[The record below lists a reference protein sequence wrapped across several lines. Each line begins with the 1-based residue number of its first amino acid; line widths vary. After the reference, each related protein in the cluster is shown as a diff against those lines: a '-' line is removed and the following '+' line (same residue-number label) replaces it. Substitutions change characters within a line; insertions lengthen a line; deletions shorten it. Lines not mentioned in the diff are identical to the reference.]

1 MFPGLDGK
9 RVLITGASGGIGSC
23 LARLF
28 AEHGALL
35 GLHYHQ
41 NRAETE
47 TLVREIEEA
56 GGEAVAIQ
64 ADLCAPAL
72 PSLLQTFT
80 ERFGGIDILVNNAGA
95 VIGAVDFLDL
105 EPRMWEQTFR
115 LNVQNPYFLAREAFV
130 AMKMQGGGKIIN
142 ISSISAKYGGSTKTL
157 HYGAA
162 KAALEAVTTG
172 LARQGAPHNI
182 LVNTVR
188 GGFIDTPMHHKIGRA
203 NLQRR
208 IDMIPLKRA
217 GTPVDVACMVLFLA
231 SEACNFITGE
241 IFTVAGGD

>member
-28 AEHGALL
+28 AEYGALL

-47 TLVREIEEA
+47 TLVREIEKV
-56 GGEAVAIQ
+56 GGEAVSIQ

-72 PSLLQTFT
+72 PNLLQTFT

-105 EPRMWEQTFR
+105 EPQMWEQTFR

-130 AMKMQGGGKIIN
+130 VMKMQGGGKIIN

-182 LVNTVR
+182 LVNAVR

-217 GTPVDVACMVLFLA
+217 GTPVDVARMVLFLA
-231 SEACNFITGE
+231 SEACDFITGE
-241 IFTVAGGD
+241 ILTVAGGD

>member
-28 AEHGALL
+28 AEYGALL

-41 NRAETE
+41 NRTETE
-47 TLVREIEEA
+47 ALVREIEKTD
-56 GGEAVAIQ
+56 GEVVAIQ
-64 ADLCAPAL
+64 ADLRAPVL

-95 VIGAVDFLDL
+95 VIGAVDFLEL
-105 EPRMWEQTFR
+105 EPQMWEQTFR

-130 AMKMQGGGKIIN
+130 AMKVQGGGKIIN

-203 NLQRR
+203 NLQQR
-208 IDMIPLKRA
+208 IDKIPLKRV
-217 GTPVDVACMVLFLA
+217 GMPVDVARMVLFLA
-231 SEACNFITGE
+231 SEACDFVTGE

>member
-1 MFPGLDGK
+1 MFPGLNGK

-28 AEHGALL
+28 AEYGALL

-41 NRAETE
+41 NRSETE
-47 TLVREIEEA
+47 TLVREIEKA

-64 ADLCAPAL
+64 ADLCAPAF
-72 PSLLQTFT
+72 PDLLQTFT
-80 ERFGGIDILVNNAGA
+80 KRFGGIDILVNNAGA

-105 EPRMWEQTFR
+105 DPQMWERTFR

-130 AMKMQGGGKIIN
+130 AMKAQGSGKIIS
-142 ISSISAKYGGSTKTL
+142 ISSISAKYGGSTKSL

-162 KAALEAVTTG
+162 KAALEAVTIG

-182 LVNTVR
+182 LVNAVR
-188 GGFIDTPMHHKIGRA
+188 GGFIDTLMHHKMGRTDR
-203 NLQRR
+203 QQR
-208 IDMIPLKRA
+208 IDMIPLRRA
-217 GTPVDVACMVLFLA
+217 GTPVDVARMVLFLA
-231 SEACNFITGE
+231 SEAGDFITGE
-241 IFTVAGGD
+241 ILTVAGGD